1 MSDTTS
7 GIVLILLGLMSVIGS
22 ILNWRFVTR
31 SGKLLNLLLGDT
43 VARIIYVVIGVV
55 VTLLGIAILTG
66 LQ

>member
-1 MSDTTS
+1 MNETTS